1 MSTPTAPVPSWQPPE
16 RAAPLPP
23 VLECEGCG
31 RRYRRPALAHGDRAT
46 CTRCGELL
54 ARGSALPLDGQLALA
69 SASLIVFLIAM
80 FAPIAEVQLGGAH
93 TQATLLDAIGVTWEA
108 GQPLLALLTLLT
120 ACLFP
125 LGVIALL
132 GFVLAAQFV
141 GHGAPNLVR
150 AGRALRWLMRWS
162 MAEVLVLA
170 GLVAWSRSNDVAIAT
185 VGPGLFA
192 FGALAL
198 IFTACESAAAES
210 LRPPPEPRMPLETG
224 VQRSAAF
231 LLTAAI
237 LYLPS
242 NVLPVT
248 TAGDLA
254 AGTHAY
260 TLFGGVLE
268 LWRVDLYDLAVIVFV
283 ASLVVPLT
291 KMVLLALLLA
301 TARRRSRWRQRERA
315 VLARLVAGVG
325 HWSMLDVYVVVLLTA
340 MVSFGVLAGVQPEPG
355 LVAFGAVV
363 VFTMLAAESFDPRW
377 IWPDEGEGGD
387 G

>member
-1 MSTPTAPVPSWQPPE
+1 MSAPTAPVPSWQPPA

-31 RRYRRPALAHGDRAT
+31 RRYRRPALARGDRAT

-54 ARGSALPLDGQLALA
+54 ARGTALPLDGQLALA
-69 SASLIVFLIAM
+69 STSLIVFLIAM
-80 FAPIAEVQLGGAH
+80 FAPIAEIELGGAR
-93 TQATLLDAIGVTWEA
+93 TQATLLDAIRVTWEA
-108 GQPLLALLTLLT
+108 GQPLLALLTLFT

-125 LGVIALL
+125 LGVILLL
-132 GFVLAAQFV
+132 GFVLAAQFA
-141 GHGAPNLVR
+141 GRGAPDLVR
-150 AGRALRWLMRWS
+150 AARALRWLMRWS
-162 MAEVLVLA
+162 MAEVLLLA
-170 GLVAWSRSNDVAIAT
+170 GLVAWSRSNDVAIAR
-185 VGPGLFA
+185 VGPGLVA
-192 FGALAL
+192 FGALSL

-210 LRPPPEPRMPLETG
+210 LRPPPEPRMPLEEG

-231 LLTAAI
+231 LLTAAV

-242 NVLPVT
+242 SLLPVT
-248 TAGDLA
+248 TAGDLPS
-254 AGTHAY
+254 GTHAY

-268 LWRVDLYDLAVIVFV
+268 LWRVGLWDLAVIVFV
-283 ASLVVPLT
+283 ASLVVPLV
-291 KMVLLALLLA
+291 KMVLLALLLT

-315 VLARLVAGVG
+315 AMARLVAGVG